1 MSDTTVVKAP
11 FFPKIARIFQP
22 IYKTP
27 SRGQPSLFLQLTSPH
42 SLRLFITRN
51 KQTLTRLVYEI
62 YETKWRV
69 VGFSRIIQKHWY
81 ECENAHSTILYKA
94 IRTEISVSLL
104 FLARRKILF
113 LPRNDDVSTAR
124 DWWNALSNWKT
135 ARPSVNGKN
144 SVYVWR
150 SSLFR
155 QRPSTPTTKLN
166 SFRFW

>member
-94 IRTEISVSLL
+94 MRIEISVSLL

-155 QRPSTPTTKLN
+155 ERPFTPTTKLN
-166 SFRFW
+166 SFRF